1 MRAQAREAKQIG
13 EGLGDGA
20 LVAIHRLSQTLDF
33 KVIDEKKKK
42 DKRRHHIQNQ
52 AKDEP
57 WPLSVLFL

>member
-33 KVIDEKKKK
+33 KVIDEKKK

>member
-20 LVAIHRLSQTLDF
+20 LVVIHRLSQTLDF

-42 DKRRHHIQNQ
+42 RQTSSPYPKSGQG
-52 AKDEP
+52 
-57 WPLSVLFL
+57 